1 VVTRIVLRTP
11 IGRRLLFGRSEVNER
26 TGLASSGE
34 FTYHPPPA
42 ARALSKRVL
51 AWPLINGDWLPADCG
66 SRVNHELTRVPV
78 PFFHATDYETF
89 TMSTD
94 APIRSTAIRSS
105 TEPAAAIERSAP
117 ARSMPAHSMPTI
129 LSPTW
134 RWPALVGCQAA
145 ALLLTVSFV
154 WSPMRAGWDAL
165 DASIFR
171 LLNGSLAMGHT
182 WQQFW
187 AYANWR
193 PLDVLPAVLLM
204 LVFIVSIR
212 RDERSRQLALWTYL
226 LLVGL
231 CLIVVKPIAIF
242 VVHDMLGYFR
252 PSPTLTL
259 DAPLRLSVL
268 VPSIAAKDASPYCFP
283 SDHAFVL
290 MTVMSLFWFFGR
302 RSAAIA
308 ATIITI
314 VFTLP
319 RMVSGAHWAT
329 DTLVGGAVMTLVAV
343 GWLFATPLHYHVARL
358 CYPIVRRL
366 NRVLP
371 PWHGAG
377 R

>member
-1 VVTRIVLRTP
+1 MI
-11 IGRRLLFGRSEVNER
+11 
-26 TGLASSGE
+26 A
-34 FTYHPPPA
+34 
-42 ARALSKRVL
+42 
-51 AWPLINGDWLPADCG
+51 
-66 SRVNHELTRVPV
+66 
-78 PFFHATDYETF
+78 
-89 TMSTD
+89 MSTD
-94 APIRSTAIRSS
+94 APVHSTAIRS
-105 TEPAAAIERSAP
+105 TEIRSSAEPSVAISRSAP
-117 ARSMPAHSMPTI
+117 VLSMPTI
-129 LSPTW
+129 LSPIW
-134 RWPALVGCQAA
+134 RWPALVSCQAA

-154 WSPMRAGWDAL
+154 WSPTRAGWDAV

-171 LLNGSLAMGHT
+171 LLNGSLALGHT

-204 LVFIVSIR
+204 LVFVASIR

-231 CLIVVKPIAIF
+231 CLIAVKPIAIF

-252 PSPTLTL
+252 ASPTLTL

-268 VPSIAAKDASPYCFP
+268 VPGIAAKDASPYCFP

-290 MTVMSLFWFFGR
+290 MTVMSLFWFLGR
-302 RSAAIA
+302 RRAAVAASIIA
-308 ATIITI
+308 I

-366 NRVLP
+366 DRALP